1 MWSSH
6 FFGMWLSYKIFIL
19 LNLWTSMRM
28 AIKLS
33 QRSKVFYFLCYFWFS
48 CFKIH
53 NKKNRRAGVRH
64 TTHRNRIIVKMAE
77 TVLSNLHCNWF
88 LLAAPSRKGLISENK
103 TLAVSN
109 AGSLYWLNMSSV
121 YKFFLPDS
129 AGSLDQCNQC
139 TIEWKQRIFK
149 KCPAFKACI
158 PHPLLF

>member
-1 MWSSH
+1 MNHPLKHTCSRAMWSSH

-77 TVLSNLHCNWF
+77 TVLWNFHCIWS
-88 LLAAPSRKGLISENK
+88 LLTAPSRKGLISENK

-109 AGSLYWLNMSSV
+109 AGSLHWQYKHEQRLQILSPWLSRITGSV
-121 YKFFLPDS
+121 QS
-129 AGSLDQCNQC
+129 VHN
-139 TIEWKQRIFK
+139 WM
-149 KCPAFKACI
+149 KAKNI
-158 PHPLLF
+158 

>member
-1 MWSSH
+1 MNHPLKHTCSRAMWSSH

-19 LNLWTSMRM
+19 LSREDSARDMRM

-53 NKKNRRAGVRH
+53 SKKNRRAGVRH

-77 TVLSNLHCNWF
+77 TVLSNLHCIWS
-88 LLAAPSRKGLISENK
+88 LLTAPSRKGLISENK

-109 AGSLYWLNMSSV
+109 AGSLTQHEQRLQILSPWLSRITGSV
-121 YKFFLPDS
+121 QS
-129 AGSLDQCNQC
+129 VHN
-139 TIEWKQRIFK
+139 WM
-149 KCPAFKACI
+149 KAKNI
-158 PHPLLF
+158 